1 MKQFACHRVYSTTES
16 LLHKAVV
23 CIDEK
28 GEVISYAPFDKEVPF
43 TQWIGGVILLASTTK
58 MELKKDFKSMLAEL
72 TTLPNQPIHAWHL
85 SPFDFE
91 REEITSDSILYQLS

>member
-1 MKQFACHRVYSTTES
+1 MKRFACHRVYSTTEN

-28 GEVISYAPFDKEVPF
+28 GEVISCAPFDEEVPF
-43 TQWIGGVILLASTTK
+43 TQWIGGVVLLTTTTQL
-58 MELKKDFKSMLAEL
+58 ELRADFKTTLAEL
-72 TTLPNQPIHAWHL
+72 TILPNHPIHAWHL

-91 REEITSDSILYQLS
+91 KEEITPDSILHQLS